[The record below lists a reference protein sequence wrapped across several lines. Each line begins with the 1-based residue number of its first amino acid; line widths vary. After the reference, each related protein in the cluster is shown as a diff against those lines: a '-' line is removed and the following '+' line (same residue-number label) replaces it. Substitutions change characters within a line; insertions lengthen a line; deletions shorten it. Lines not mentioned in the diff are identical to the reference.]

1 MSGPGVVSGLDK
13 LTESAHT
20 ISTVHTPIASA
31 TEQPQ
36 EQNQKPKKLA
46 SENVLPPGYAAVDGP
61 DPGEEVSLNHD
72 SVRCLYC
79 DDFYCMAKCLF
90 SLP

>member
-1 MSGPGVVSGLDK
+1 MSGLDK

-36 EQNQKPKKLA
+36 DQNQKPKKIA

-61 DPGEEVSLNHD
+61 DPGEEVS
-72 SVRCLYC
+72 
-79 DDFYCMAKCLF
+79 
-90 SLP
+90 